1 MKVIRPAACSDL
13 SISDLPTLLKLLPQ
27 ILMKMFQFLSEA
39 SGNWSSSE
47 SCQNTIK
54 DCFMSCKELLQT
66 YLSVF
71 DEIKIRTILEEELE
85 MLVILCQDLV
95 KFHAVLVSLD
105 YKMCLTVWKSYLKF
119 LSKYQARLRDLL
131 DLAEV
136 TEKISSV
143 VSVNY
148 RELRRIL
155 SSHQED
161 KMVVK
166 VTMKVVHFLRV
177 LQSVAAEEIGRSG
190 AFLDVLQ
197 QLFLGLPPP
206 PAWIPE
212 VARNNIIAVIVP
224 PRTKASLMEVAASQD
239 TFLSFVLEQLADWR
253 SDRQPEDDP
262 GALLQVSV
270 ELLLGRPVQHV
281 RLFHCCLH
289 LVSAGGLCLERPKE
303 LEGRQAK
310 GRTVVKVSWY
320 CWTVSH
326 LGFYLST
333 LDRQEFSQIEL
344 ILFRSLLQQSAS
356 LLTIMLVSDLWCFIA
371 RFSSSALCLAHIKI
385 LKLAE
390 AEMMTRGCTMT
401 AMALE
406 ILTGRLSAFL
416 TSSHRAE
423 WEALQSDHTDQASL
437 EVEDQWVRL
446 AMGGYCPGSSYL
458 GLLNLIRLTEV
469 TVKTLPTL
477 SEEAVS
483 NVLQSFHSIVKNNR
497 ARAPVTDNFLR
508 VVRKAAVTGQSSLA
522 LSLLYEILHFAPKSD
537 SVGHTGYFYQIRSVF
552 RAFKVGPPGLVETA
566 MGCQSDSLVPS
577 DCVCVWSEDMTNILN
592 TKVNQVSPEESP
604 VSAGVI
610 PSPEGDSQQ
619 MSIEPDVEM
628 QEETRKSPEPKRRKL
643 SEEKENIELAVIAL
657 EDSVNFLSEH
667 RRDLSPYVESIEFLN
682 GRIQDILMNID
693 DIN

>member
-1 MKVIRPAACSDL
+1 MKI
-13 SISDLPTLLKLLPQ
+13 
-27 ILMKMFQFLSEA
+27 FQFLSEA
-39 SGNWSSSE
+39 SGSWSSSE
-47 SCQNTIK
+47 NCQNTIK
-54 DCFMSCKELLQT
+54 DCFMSCKDLLQT
-66 YLSVF
+66 YLAVF
-71 DEIKIRTILEEELE
+71 DEIKIRTVLEEDLE
-85 MLVILCQDLV
+85 MLVTLCQDLV

-119 LSKYQARLRDLL
+119 LSKYQARLRDQL

-143 VSVNY
+143 VSTNY

-155 SSHQED
+155 SSLQED

-212 VARNNIIAVIVP
+212 VARNNIIAVILP
-224 PRTKASLMEVAASQD
+224 PRTKHSMMEVAASQE
-239 TFLSFVLEQLADWR
+239 TFLSFLLEQLGDWR
-253 SDRQPEDDP
+253 PGRQPEDNP

-270 ELLLGRPVQHV
+270 ELLLGRPVHHV

-289 LVSAGGLCLERPKE
+289 LASAGGLCLERPKE
-303 LEGRQAK
+303 VEGRQVR

-320 CWTVSH
+320 CWAVSH

-333 LDRQEFSQIEL
+333 LDRQEFSQIEM
-344 ILFRSLLQQSAS
+344 ILLSSLLQPSAS
-356 LLTIMLVSDLWCFIA
+356 LVTIMLVSDLWCFIA

-390 AEMMTRGCTMT
+390 TEMMTRGSTMT
-401 AMALE
+401 ALALD
-406 ILTGRLSAFL
+406 ILTGRLAAFL
-416 TSSHRAE
+416 TSSHLTE
-423 WEALQSDHTDQASL
+423 WEALQSDHTGQAPL
-437 EVEDQWVRL
+437 EDQWIRL
-446 AMGGYCPGSSYL
+446 AVGGYCCPATTYL
-458 GLLNLIRLTEV
+458 GLLSLIRLTER

-477 SEEAVS
+477 SEEAAS
-483 NVLQSFHSIVKNNR
+483 NVLLSFHAIVKNNR
-497 ARAPVTDNFLR
+497 DQAPVTDNFLR

-522 LSLLYEILHFAPKSD
+522 LTLLYEILHFAPRSE

-566 MGCQSDSLVPS
+566 MRSQSDSLVPS
-577 DCVCVWSEDMTNILN
+577 DCVCVWSEEKTNILN
-592 TKVNQVSPEESP
+592 TRVNQVSPEESP
-604 VSAGVI
+604 VSASVI
-610 PSPEGDSQQ
+610 PSPDGDSQQ
-619 MSIEPDVEM
+619 MSIEPEVEM
-628 QEETRKSPEPKRRKL
+628 QEETRKTPEAKRRK
-643 SEEKENIELAVIAL
+643 
-657 EDSVNFLSEH
+657 
-667 RRDLSPYVESIEFLN
+667 
-682 GRIQDILMNID
+682 M
-693 DIN
+693 